1 MTGLLLQES
10 GNDADGSGVKRLFFW
25 LLVCGTGVAARAFPT
40 TITEV
45 LSGDIVVT
53 NEGVRLHLEGIEAP
67 EMPRG
72 QLEGQPFAE
81 EARNMLL
88 QLMEG
93 QTVSVYVVYRDGEG
107 MLYAIIEAPSG
118 NVAEVLAA
126 NGLAYP
132 TVNSDRF
139 SRREIDRC
147 AESAQERRAG
157 IWSLAQYDPPWR
169 YRERYRISRL

>member
-1 MTGLLLQES
+1 MQ
-10 GNDADGSGVKRLFFW
+10 RLFAIALF
-25 LLVCGTGVAARAFPT
+25 CGAAVAGRAFPT

-45 LSGDIVVT
+45 LSGDTVVT

-72 QLEGQPFAE
+72 QLEGQPFGE

-93 QTVSVYVVYRDGEG
+93 QTVSVYVVYRDGQG
-107 MLYAIIEAPSG
+107 LVYAVIEAPAG
-118 NVAEVLAA
+118 NVAEILAA

-132 TVNSDRF
+132 TYNSDRF

-147 AESAQERRAG
+147 VASAQEQHLG
-157 IWSLAQYDPPWR
+157 VWSLEHYEPPWW
-169 YRERYRISRL
+169 YRARFHIGRL

>member
-1 MTGLLLQES
+1 M
-10 GNDADGSGVKRLFFW
+10 RLFVLALF
-25 LLVCGTGVAARAFPT
+25 GAMAAMAHAFPT

-45 LSGDIVVT
+45 LSGDTVVT

-93 QTVSVYVVYRDGEG
+93 QTVSVYIVYRDGDG
-107 MLYAIIEAPSG
+107 LLYAIVEAPSG

-132 TVNSDRF
+132 SNNSDRL

-147 AESAQERRAG
+147 VRGAQDQHLGVWGLDHYE
-157 IWSLAQYDPPWR
+157 PPWW
-169 YRERYRISRL
+169 YRARYRIGRL